1 MFLLLSHYD
10 RSLLQCNLMQLCFQ
24 SFARIFTGSGWFV
37 RGEIFHETGPRHCRK
52 SSEVATD
59 PELGFST
66 SGNAARH
73 HVRPLETQP
82 SEGFID
88 LNESDNKLW
97 MLRVNKFFQV
107 HVMRRR
113 AKVKCFEQ
121 GQMTRCV
128 KHSQVKS

>member
-1 MFLLLSHYD
+1 
-10 RSLLQCNLMQLCFQ
+10 MQLCFQ
-24 SFARIFTGSGWFV
+24 SFVHIFTSSGWSV
-37 RGEIFHETGPRHCRK
+37 RSEVFHETGPRRCKK

-59 PELGFST
+59 PEFEFSA
-66 SGNAARH
+66 SGNTARH

-82 SEGFID
+82 AEGFID

-97 MLRVNKFFQV
+97 MLRVNKLFQV

-121 GQMTRCV
+121 DQMTRRV
-128 KHSQVKS
+128 KRSQVKS

>member
-1 MFLLLSHYD
+1 MFLLSSYCD
-10 RSLLQCNLMQLCFQ
+10 RTLLQCNLMQLCFP
-24 SFARIFTGSGWFV
+24 SFVHIHWLCLRSEV
-37 RGEIFHETGPRHCRK
+37 FHEAGPGHCRK

-59 PELGFST
+59 PEFDFSP

-73 HVRPLETQP
+73 HARPLETQP

-107 HVMRRR
+107 HVMKRG
-113 AKVKCFEQ
+113 AKAKCFER
-121 GQMTRCV
+121 TN
-128 KHSQVKS
+128 